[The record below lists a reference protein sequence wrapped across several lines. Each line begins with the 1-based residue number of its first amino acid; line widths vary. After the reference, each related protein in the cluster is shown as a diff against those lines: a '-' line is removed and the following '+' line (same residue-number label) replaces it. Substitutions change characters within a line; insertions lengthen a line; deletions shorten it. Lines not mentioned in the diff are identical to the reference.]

1 MNTKRNI
8 GTMMA
13 LGGFT
18 AVVALMTALPS
29 ANADELADLRA
40 NQELLQR
47 RVDQLAQAGPAA
59 FPPPGGGPGGPVMS
73 GSFPRS
79 FVIPGTEVSLR
90 VGGQGVGSVI
100 WYMKGSAVGGG
111 LGGQG
116 GFNETYVDGQ
126 GGTGNLPS
134 IPLNTHTFSNTAAPV
149 GFAHSRSSE
158 WDFSGKQT
166 RFFFDARTP
175 SPYGEV
181 KGYIEMDFGASNTNT
196 ILNNNAGVTNGYIP
210 RLRQGYATLGG
221 LLMGQTT
228 GTFTDNDA
236 DPELLDFG
244 GTTGS
249 TGRSRLP
256 MVRYTYPLPYGMSI
270 AVAAENPDADFAGPF
285 GAYQTDTNGVPTA
298 SNCAALTQT
307 ALTTATLTG
316 TTLTTTNAA
325 TNISNLC
332 AGGTAFFN
340 AAQNL
345 APDFVTRWR
354 IEQPWGHLQV
364 GTVVRDIT
372 LNDGEYLNRSWI
384 GYGGSISGNF
394 FTWGKDNLTWGFV
407 AGEGIGN
414 YISSMGN
421 GAVATNFGG
430 ALVGQA
436 FNGTDSRSFF
446 TTNRRLY
453 DSAVSGA
460 TVTTFGARIG
470 YQHWWTPEMR
480 STVDFSMEHADTN
493 SFYLQASGRAAI
505 NKELNLAH
513 ANFIW
518 SPVAFVDL
526 GVEGA
531 WGHRVTVSNL
541 RGDAWTLQTSMKF
554 RF

>member
-1 MNTKRNI
+1 MSRRRGAGIVPAI
-8 GTMMA
+8 GWTLPA
-13 LGGFT
+13 FL
-18 AVVALMTALPS
+18 VATGLS
-29 ANADELADLRA
+29 AARGDELADLRA

-47 RVDQLAQAGPAA
+47 RVDQLAQV
-59 FPPPGGGPGGPVMS
+59 PPPGAGPGGPVLA

-90 VGGQGVGSVI
+90 VGGQGVGSVL
-100 WYMKGSAVGGG
+100 WYLKGQAVGGG

-116 GFNETYVDGQ
+116 GLNETYMDGQ

-166 RFFFDARTP
+166 RFFLDARTP

-181 KGYIEMDFGASNTNT
+181 KGYIEMDFSASNTNT

-256 MVRYTYPLPYGMSI
+256 MIRYTYPLPYGMSI

-285 GAYQTDTNGVPTA
+285 GAFQTDTNGVPSA
-298 SNCAALTQT
+298 NNCSALTQS
-307 ALTTATLTG
+307 ALTTATLSG
-316 TTLTTTNAA
+316 AVLTTTNAA

-332 AGGTAFFN
+332 TGGTAFFN

-372 LNDGEYLNRSWI
+372 LNDGEYLNKSWI

-414 YISSMGN
+414 MISSMGN

-436 FNGTDSRSFF
+436 FNGLDSRSFF

-453 DSAVSGA
+453 DSAVSG
-460 TVTTFGARIG
+460 TPIFTWGARAG
-470 YQHWWTPEMR
+470 YQHWWTAQLR
-480 STVDFSMEHADTN
+480 STVDFSVHHSDIN
-493 SFYLQASGRAAI
+493 SFYIQASGRGAN
-505 NKELNLAH
+505 NKEVALAH
-513 ANFIW
+513 ANLIW

-531 WGHRVTVSNL
+531 WGHRQTVSNL

>member
-18 AVVALMTALPS
+18 AVVALVTALPS
-29 ANADELADLRA
+29 AKADELADLRA

-47 RVDQLAQAGPAA
+47 RIDQLAQAGPAA
-59 FPPPGGGPGGPVMS
+59 FPPGGGGPGGPVMS

-90 VGGQGVGSVI
+90 VGGQGVGSVV
-100 WYMKGSAVGGG
+100 WYMKGAAVGGALNG
-111 LGGQG
+111 TGS
-116 GFNETYVDGQ
+116 FNETYVDGQ

-134 IPLNTHTFSNTAAPV
+134 IPVNTHTFSNTAAPV
-149 GFAHSRSSE
+149 GFAHSRSST

-166 RFFFDARTP
+166 RLFFDARTP

-181 KGYIEMDFGASNTNT
+181 KAYIEMDFSASNTNT
-196 ILNNNAGVTNGYIP
+196 ILNANAGVTNGYIP

-249 TGRSRLP
+249 SGRSRLP
-256 MVRYTYPLPYGMSI
+256 MVRYTYPLPYGMSV
-270 AVAAENPDADFAGPF
+270 AVAAEQPNADFSGPF
-285 GAYQTDTNGVPTA
+285 GQFGTDTNQIPTSA
-298 SNCAALTQT
+298 SCAALTQT
-307 ALTTATLTG
+307 ALTTL
-316 TTLTTTNAA
+316 TTNAA
-325 TNISNLC
+325 TNITNSCLGN
-332 AGGTAFFN
+332 AAFFN
-340 AAQNL
+340 AAQNI
-345 APDFVTRWR
+345 APDFVARWR
-354 IEQPWGHLQV
+354 IEQPWGHLQA
-364 GTVVRDIT
+364 GAVVRDIA
-372 LNDGEYLNRSWI
+372 LNDGEYVNKSWI

-394 FTWGKDNLTWGFV
+394 FTWGKDNLTWGV
-407 AGEGIGN
+407 AAGEGIGQM
-414 YISSMGN
+414 ISSMGT

-436 FNGTDSRSFF
+436 FNATDSRSFF
-446 TTNRRLY
+446 TTNRQLY
-453 DSAVSGA
+453 DAAVGGA
-460 TVTTFGARIG
+460 TITTFGARIG
-470 YQHWWTPEMR
+470 YQHWWTPELR
-480 STVDFSMEHADTN
+480 STVDFSMEHADVST
-493 SFYLQASGRAAI
+493 FYIGVANRNTS

-513 ANFIW
+513 ANLIW

-531 WGHRVTVSNL
+531 WGHRVTVGNQK
-541 RGDAWTLQTSMKF
+541 GDAWTMQTSMKF